1 MWLLA
6 TIISLPFR
14 TSLSVK
20 IYDCLHLENRF
31 FFFSTEWNQLPHQIV
46 KSQTINPFRIIR
58 HVHDKRSEIRLQF
71 DWWIESKCQHLVV
84 DFSFSVSPHWK
95 IDKLFHSVRVRAK
108 NINEIV
114 NHVYKFSIT
123 NYFCVAK
130 QIVDFECAVIYWVTC
145 LHFLVHLFPSK
156 SSGFIEGC
164 APFSFFLSK

>member
-6 TIISLPFR
+6 SIISLPIR

-31 FFFSTEWNQLPHQIV
+31 FPTEWNQLPHQIV

-84 DFSFSVSPHWK
+84 DFFSRFPLIEK
-95 IDKLFHSVRVRAK
+95 IDKLFHSVHVRAK
-108 NINEIV
+108 NINEFV

-130 QIVDFECAVIYWVTC
+130 QIVDFECTVIYWVTR

-156 SSGFIEGC
+156 NPPVS
-164 APFSFFLSK
+164 